1 MLQSKIFT
9 KVLRE
14 SPKDEQSVNAQLLVR
29 AGFIHKEMAG
39 VYSFLPLGLR
49 VLEKIKQIIKEEM
62 DELGGE
68 QVLLTSLQ
76 DPQIWKKSGRWDDK
90 VVDNWFKTKL
100 ANGTDVGIAN
110 THEEP
115 LANLM
120 KEYINSWR
128 DLPRYVYQFQ
138 TKFRNE
144 LRAKSG
150 LMRVREFLMKDLYS
164 FSRTEEEFKDFYEK
178 CAVAYLKIFSRV
190 GLKDYVFR
198 TSASGGSF
206 SDFSDEFQAISE
218 AGEDIIYIDQKKK
231 IAVNK
236 EVYRDDVLAKLGLK
250 KSDLEER
257 KAIEIGNIF
266 PLGTKYSS
274 ALGLTFKDKN
284 GENKPVIMGSYGIG
298 LGRLMGTIAEI
309 FHDDRG
315 IVWPQEVAPFQIH
328 LIQLGNSAK
337 VQKMAKTIYDDLQKQ
352 GKEVLFDERESKSAG
367 EKFAEADLLGIPW
380 RVVVSERNLEEEAVE
395 VKRRDAEKTEMV
407 SYKKLNKI
415 FS

>member
-1 MLQSKIFT
+1 MKQSQLFT
-9 KVLRE
+9 KALRE
-14 SPKDEQSVNAQLLVR
+14 APKDEVSVNAKFLIR

-39 VYSFLPLGLR
+39 VYAFLPLGLR
-49 VLEKIKQIIKEEM
+49 VVEKIKQIIKEEM
-62 DELGGE
+62 DALGGE

-76 DPQIWKKSGRWDDK
+76 DPEVWKKSGRWDDK

-100 ANGTDVGIAN
+100 ANGADAGIAN

-120 KEYINSWR
+120 KEYVSSWR

-178 CAVAYLKIFSRV
+178 CAAVYLKIFSKV
-190 GLKDYVFR
+190 GLKDYTFR
-198 TSASGGSF
+198 TFASGGSF
-206 SDFSDEFQAISE
+206 SKFSDEFQAVSE

-231 IAVNK
+231 IAINK
-236 EVYRDDVLAKLGLK
+236 EVYKDEVLAELGLK
-250 KSDLEER
+250 KIDLEEK

-266 PLGTKYSS
+266 SLGTKYSS
-274 ALGLTFKDKN
+274 VLGLTFKDKN
-284 GENKPVIMGSYGIG
+284 GKDSPVIMGSYGIG

-309 FHDDRG
+309 FHDERG
-315 IVWPQEVAPFQIH
+315 IIWPETVAPFQVH
-328 LIQLGNSAK
+328 LLSLGQN
-337 VQKMAKTIYDDLQKQ
+337 QKSEKLYQDLQKQ
-352 GKEVLFDERESKSAG
+352 GVEVLYDDRENKAAG
-367 EKFAEADLLGIPW
+367 EKFAEADLIGIPI
-380 RVVVSERNLEEEAVE
+380 RLVIS
-395 VKRRDAEKTEMV
+395 EKTLKAGSVELKKRKEDKVEMI
-407 SYKKLNKI
+407 KI
-415 FS
+415 SEIKDYV